1 MIFDTLIIK
10 FDMSGNF
17 LEDNTYE
24 IEIDYKKC
32 YPIVSLNSGIK
43 LEDEDDFLKTIDG
56 KKVLAI
62 YKGVSRID
70 DMKIFLL
77 SPKQI
82 NRQIKLDQ
90 II

>member
-10 FDMSGNF
+10 CDISGHF
-17 LEDNTYE
+17 LEDDSYE
-24 IEIDYKKC
+24 IEIDSRKC
-32 YPIVSLNSGIK
+32 YQIVSLNSGIK